1 MSNKTA
7 ADIRKAALNSTVPQ
21 EETDVPEWESTVVV
35 KGMTAGA
42 AVDFYA
48 SATKQEHGETVIDR
62 KAWGPGLLIACVFDA
77 DDKPVFEAANAD
89 MIQKMPSAVVTRL
102 SGVAA
107 RLSGLGGDDDDKD
120 VLEDFGDDL

>member
-7 ADIRKAALNSTVPQ
+7 ADIRKAAFNTTVPQ
-21 EETDVPEWESTVVV
+21 EDVEVPEWDATVTV
-35 KGMTAGA
+35 KGLSAGA
-42 AVDFYA
+42 SVDFYA
-48 SATKQEHGETVIDR
+48 AATKQERGETVIDR

-77 DDKPVFEAANAD
+77 DGKPVFEQANAG
-89 MIQKMPSAVVTRL
+89 MIQDMPSATVTRL
-102 SGVAA
+102 AGVAA